1 MINFYA
7 LLKSKK
13 QGFSILEVV
22 VVIVVIGFF
31 AMLIIP
37 GLISGPSR
45 ARDASRKS
53 DLKLIGQAL
62 ENYYHQADS
71 YPTTLSKLE
80 GGATPYIKK
89 VPKDPK
95 SGVDYIYITVGTPP
109 SSFTLDTT
117 LENKNDKDLKNMG
130 NDAGKALYRTSS
142 IN

>member
-1 MINFYA
+1 MINFSS
-7 LLKSKK
+7 LLKSKN

-22 VVIVVIGFF
+22 VVVVVIGFF
-31 AMLIIP
+31 AVLIIP

-62 ENYYHQADS
+62 ESYFNQAGL

-80 GGATPYIKK
+80 EGAIPYIKK

-95 SGVDYIYITVGTPP
+95 SGTDYVYITVGTPP
-109 SSFTLDTT
+109 SSFTLNAT

-130 NDAGKALYRTSS
+130 NDAGKALYRVPS